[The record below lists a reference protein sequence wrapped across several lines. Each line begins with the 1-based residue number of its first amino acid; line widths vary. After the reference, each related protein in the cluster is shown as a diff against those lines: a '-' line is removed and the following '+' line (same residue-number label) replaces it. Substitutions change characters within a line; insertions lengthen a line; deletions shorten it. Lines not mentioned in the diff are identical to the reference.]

1 MCICTSVGWLRY
13 TTIRYYA
20 YTIGNTTTHASC
32 HVYIIRFYNYI
43 NYCIFTIT
51 TIVLVKHT
59 RQPLTITIMLVI

>member
-32 HVYIIRFYNYI
+32 YVYIIRFYNYI
-43 NYCIFTIT
+43 NYCIPT
-51 TIVLVKHT
+51 T
-59 RQPLTITIMLVI
+59 R

>member
-1 MCICTSVGWLRY
+1 MCICTSVGWLLCYHY
-13 TTIRYYA
+13 TLLCLYYC
-20 YTIGNTTTHASC
+20 IPTTHASC

-59 RQPLTITIMLVI
+59 R